1 MAGRL
6 GYRAPRPLVRALTG
20 LARGA
25 LLMSGVWL
33 AGAAAADITSAR
45 YQDPTTRYAHGV
57 LGDAIEYGALELT
70 TDAGAVWRVVLPQSL
85 VFEDV
90 APRLWDVTGDGAPE
104 VVVVESHQSKGAR
117 LAIYDET
124 GRIAQTPYIGQRN
137 RWLAPVGAGDL
148 DGDGQIEVA
157 YVDRPHLAKTLRVW
171 RLSKGK
177 LVQVA
182 SLPGVTNHQ
191 IGWDYIVGG
200 LRNCA
205 GQRPELFLADGGWRS
220 VVAIQL
226 DAKALSQT
234 KLGPYSDAAL
244 SKALACNS
252 SDR

>member
-1 MAGRL
+1 
-6 GYRAPRPLVRALTG
+6 
-20 LARGA
+20 
-25 LLMSGVWL
+25 
-33 AGAAAADITSAR
+33 
-45 YQDPTTRYAHGV
+45 
-57 LGDAIEYGALELT
+57 
-70 TDAGAVWRVVLPQSL
+70 VVLPQSL

-171 RLSKGK
+171 RLSNSK

-205 GQRPELFLADGGWRS
+205 GQRPELILADGGWRS
-220 VVAIQL
+220 VVAVQL
-226 DAKALSQT
+226 DAEALSQT

-244 SKALACNS
+244 SKALACN
-252 SDR
+252 